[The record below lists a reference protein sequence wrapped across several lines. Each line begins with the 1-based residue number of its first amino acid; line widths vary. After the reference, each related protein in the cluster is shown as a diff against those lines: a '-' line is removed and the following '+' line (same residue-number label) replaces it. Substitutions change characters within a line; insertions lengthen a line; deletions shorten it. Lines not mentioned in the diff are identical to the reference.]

1 MHYFY
6 TIPFILVSLWGDLGL
21 TTPAHAFQP
30 QQQPAGRL
38 FRRPS
43 SSRSILFATAL
54 ERASALYPNPPPR
67 TEYDQIIQD
76 MFPGA
81 LSNKDL
87 VTRVVSSLV
96 SKGFTTQNTLLG
108 TSLCSDETAHQLVSD
123 FTQVY
128 GGSFN
133 LGGLAGFPFAGNIG
147 FANMAQHVPDEDG
160 AALIVYGPHVGVS
173 QTTGEVGVVER
184 AGVAQLETC
193 CTSAI
198 VAYETLQRQGTDA
211 AMPMT
216 DLQQAAVQHQIAPYM
231 ESLSESDD
239 PSLELPYVL
248 FYSQNSLWDEIV
260 SSRGINASRGLAL
273 LGGVQINT
281 SPNSLD
287 YFVPLRF
294 DFFNREG
301 QRVEDLLD
309 KLRSTG
315 GDDSSSPWD
324 SETMWG

>member
-1 MHYFY
+1 
-6 TIPFILVSLWGDLGL
+6 
-21 TTPAHAFQP
+21 
-30 QQQPAGRL
+30 
-38 FRRPS
+38 
-43 SSRSILFATAL
+43 
-54 ERASALYPNPPPR
+54 
-67 TEYDQIIQD
+67 

-81 LSNKDL
+81 LSNKEL
-87 VTRVVSSLV
+87 IMRVVSTLT
-96 SKGFTTQNTLLG
+96 SKGFTTENTLLG
-108 TSLCSDETAHQLVSD
+108 TSLCSDETARQLVND

-147 FANMAQHVPDEDG
+147 FANMAQHIPDEDG

-184 AGVAQLETC
+184 PGVTQLETC

-198 VAYETLQRQGTDA
+198 VAYNTLQEQGSGA

-216 DLQQAAVQHQIAPYM
+216 DLQQSAVQHQIFPYM
-231 ESLSESDD
+231 ESLIESDD
-239 PSLELPYVL
+239 PSVELPYVL
-248 FYSQNSLWDEIV
+248 FYSQNSLWDEIIG
-260 SSRGINASRGLAL
+260 SRGINASRGLAL
-273 LGGVQINT
+273 LGGIQINT
-281 SPNSLD
+281 CNPTLD

-309 KLRSTG
+309 DLRGSR
-315 GDDSSSPWD
+315 DFSSLWD
-324 SETMWG
+324 SDTAWE